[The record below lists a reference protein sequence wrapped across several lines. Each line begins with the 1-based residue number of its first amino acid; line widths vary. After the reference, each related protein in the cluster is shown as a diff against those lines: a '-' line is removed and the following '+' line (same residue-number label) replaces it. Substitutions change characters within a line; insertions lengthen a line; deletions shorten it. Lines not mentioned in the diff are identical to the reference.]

1 MTKTTIELPEST
13 RDKLKAERKPHES
26 NYGETIERLLGD
38 TSGGSLW
45 TEQEIRDMIERE
57 IEQHARH

>member
-26 NYGETIERLLGD
+26 NYGETIERLLGEPSAEFV
-38 TSGGSLW
+38 TRAEL
-45 TEQEIRDMIERE
+45 ERE
-57 IEQHARH
+57 IERKIEEYSR